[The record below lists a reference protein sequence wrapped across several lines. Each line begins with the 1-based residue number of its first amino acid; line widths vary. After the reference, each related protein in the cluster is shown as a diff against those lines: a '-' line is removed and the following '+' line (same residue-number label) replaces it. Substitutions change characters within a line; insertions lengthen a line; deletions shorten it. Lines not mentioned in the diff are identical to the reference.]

1 MKDLKKLFNEC
12 KSELDAIGIEYGC
25 IESITI
31 NTRAKKRWG
40 QCKITLNSTYWEN
53 KIFSINISERLLQD
67 DISDISTK
75 DTIMHEILHTCK
87 GCMNHGEEWKR
98 LADIVNDC
106 YSYYNIK
113 RISSAE
119 EKGINIKEEEK
130 KEEAKYILR
139 CTKCG
144 KLFYKNR
151 MCEVVRYPMIYNH
164 KTDGGQ
170 LERIK

>member
-1 MKDLKKLFNEC
+1 MKDLQKLFNEC
-12 KSELDAIGIEYGC
+12 KEELDYIGIEYGC

-40 QCKITLNSTYWEN
+40 QCRITLNSAYWEN
-53 KIFSINISERLLQD
+53 RIFSINISDKLLQD
-67 DISDISTK
+67 DVSDESAK
-75 DTIMHEILHTCK
+75 DTIIHEILHTCK

-113 RISSAE
+113 RTASAE

-130 KEEAKYILR
+130 NYKYALR
-139 CTKCG
+139 CKCCG
-144 KLFYKNR
+144 KIFYKNR
-151 MCEVVRYPMIYNH
+151 MCNVIKYPKNYTHSI
-164 KTDGGQ
+164 DGGE